1 MYPKAEIKD
10 FTLKKTYG
18 QKPEGA
24 RDSRWRALP
33 LIHAACSRLLVFHD
47 ESSRQLEEVTLSH
60 APPQE
65 SPRARRSALTK
76 WQLRGTHARTH
87 RSSSGRGWP
96 ARTTPPACF
105 LVTCGLVLHFHSANC
120 LFIGSPRQP
129 RSFHGVKPP
138 PPFLPRCPHG
148 SSRGVAAVISPA
160 TSFESRSTH
169 GEYESSFE
177 VQRKLEAPLLG
188 PFGCSKESALCRDS
202 NGFIYKRR
210 ENAFLFL
217 IWLYQWI
224 LGSFKSSRFVK
235 KRNDSW
241 NENEILIR
249 WRLAIWFYLC
259 LIEKFTFWNWVHCC
273 VFNIIRK

>member
-1 MYPKAEIKD
+1 MA
-10 FTLKKTYG
+10 KK
-18 QKPEGA
+18 QKGLEG
-24 RDSRWRALP
+24 SRWRALP

-65 SPRARRSALTK
+65 SPRARRSSSALTK

-138 PPFLPRCPHG
+138 PPFPLPVRRVA
-148 SSRGVAAVISPA
+148 SRRWSRRQRASNRARPTGNTSRVSRFNANWKLPFWAPLGAQKRALFAATATVWFISGGK
-160 TSFESRSTH
+160 TL
-169 GEYESSFE
+169 SSF
-177 VQRKLEAPLLG
+177 L
-188 PFGCSKESALCRDS
+188 FDCR
-202 NGFIYKRR
+202 
-210 ENAFLFL
+210 
-217 IWLYQWI
+217 
-224 LGSFKSSRFVK
+224 
-235 KRNDSW
+235 
-241 NENEILIR
+241 
-249 WRLAIWFYLC
+249 
-259 LIEKFTFWNWVHCC
+259 
-273 VFNIIRK
+273 

>member
-18 QKPEGA
+18 QKTEGA

-33 LIHAACSRLLVFHD
+33 LIHAACSRLLD

-138 PPFLPRCPHG
+138 PPFLPTVRRVA
-148 SSRGVAAVISPA
+148 SRRWSRRQRASNRARPMGNTSRVSRFNANWKLPFWAPLGAQKRALFAATATVSFISGGK
-160 TSFESRSTH
+160 TL
-169 GEYESSFE
+169 SSFSFDCISGFLDRSSQ
-177 VQRKLEAPLLG
+177 V
-188 PFGCSKESALCRDS
+188 DS
-202 NGFIYKRR
+202 LRR
-210 ENAFLFL
+210 EM
-217 IWLYQWI
+217 I
-224 LGSFKSSRFVK
+224 V
-235 KRNDSW
+235 D
-241 NENEILIR
+241 
-249 WRLAIWFYLC
+249 
-259 LIEKFTFWNWVHCC
+259 T
-273 VFNIIRK
+273 

>member
-10 FTLKKTYG
+10 FILKKTYG
-18 QKPEGA
+18 QKTEGA

-33 LIHAACSRLLVFHD
+33 LIHAACSRLLD

-188 PFGCSKESALCRDS
+188 PFGCSKESALCR
-202 NGFIYKRR
+202 NGFIYKQR
-210 ENAFLFL
+210 ESFPLSHL
-217 IWLYQWI
+217 IV
-224 LGSFKSSRFVK
+224 SM
-235 KRNDSW
+235 DSW
-241 NENEILIR
+241 IVQV
-249 WRLAIWFYLC
+249 
-259 LIEKFTFWNWVHCC
+259 K
-273 VFNIIRK
+273 